1 MTYQE
6 FTTKTGL
13 TPTAEEYHL
22 IEAMY
27 MATGNMHKDE
37 FCKEYKKIGCSHLVI
52 ELFHSILVLQ
62 NQNEIANNNIE
73 HCLDEKNQMVD
84 FLIDLSEKISNKDL
98 LNKAVEIVG
107 QREVIRRKLEKDY
120 NILTCEKA
128 WLLNNLL

>member
-6 FTTKTGL
+6 FTAKTGL
-13 TPTAEEYHL
+13 TPTVEEYHL

-27 MATGNMHKDE
+27 MATGNMYKDE

-52 ELFHSILVLQ
+52 ELFHSILALQ
-62 NQNEIANNNIE
+62 DQNETAANTIE
-73 HCLDEKNQMVD
+73 LYLDKKNQMVD
-84 FLIDLSEKISNKDL
+84 FLIDLSEEISNRDL

-107 QREVIRRKLEKDY
+107 PREVIRRKLEKDY